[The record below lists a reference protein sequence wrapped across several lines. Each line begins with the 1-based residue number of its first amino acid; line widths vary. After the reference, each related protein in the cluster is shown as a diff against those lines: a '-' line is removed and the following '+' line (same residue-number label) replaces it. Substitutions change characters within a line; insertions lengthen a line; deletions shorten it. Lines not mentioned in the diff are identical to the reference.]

1 VNVYLV
7 RHAKAGSRSRFR
19 GPDDSQRPLTDA
31 GHAQASAIAARLT
44 PLGITRLL
52 SSPYARCRETLA
64 PLAASLGI
72 EVESSDVLSEGAG
85 PEGALAIIEAAHAPV
100 ALCTHGD
107 VVGDVL
113 TRLDR
118 RGVIL
123 EGDRLAK
130 GSIWV
135 VSVEEGAPTRARY
148 LPPPPS

>member
-7 RHAKAGSRSRFR
+7 RHAKAGSRGRFR

-31 GHAQASAIAARLT
+31 GRAQACALAEHLA
-44 PLGITRLL
+44 PLGITRLV

-72 EVESSDVLSEGAG
+72 DVESSDALGEGAG
-85 PEGALAIIEAAHAPV
+85 PEGALAIIEATDAPV

-118 RGVIL
+118 RGVTL
-123 EGDRLAK
+123 EGEGLAK

-135 VSVEEGAPTRARY
+135 VTTEDGEPTRARY
-148 LPPPPS
+148 LPPPTT